1 MRVPEGD
8 GRSGRSSEEDSMPRH
23 RFRLGLAGAA
33 IGAATALGA
42 ATATA
47 ATPPTATTGAATQ
60 ITYNSAVVEGSAN
73 PEGISTEVYFQ
84 YGTSKSYGQ
93 TSAPI
98 PLTGDTTQAVSA
110 TLHGLAAYT
119 TYDYRVVSV
128 NANGT
133 TYGAE
138 KHFTTLKIPLSL
150 QIAATPNPIT
160 YGGLLTVAG
169 TLSGT
174 GNANQP
180 VALQQN
186 PYPYT
191 AGFTQTGN
199 AELTSSTGAYS
210 FTVSA
215 LDMSTQYRVVNTK
228 NPNVVSPTVLVTD
241 SLLVT
246 LHSHA
251 VGTRE
256 HRAARIFGTVEPA
269 SETDAKFAIQEL
281 FGKTWKLINGGITAG
296 TASGGVV
303 HFSKVVH
310 LKRSG
315 FIRVFVGTVQGANAE
330 SFSPPIAVR
339 GY

>member
-1 MRVPEGD
+1 MSRQ
-8 GRSGRSSEEDSMPRH
+8 
-23 RFRLGLAGAA
+23 RFRLALLCAVAVVLPAAAASTAAAA
-33 IGAATALGA
+33 I
-42 ATATA
+42 
-47 ATPPTATTGAATQ
+47 PPTATTGSATQ
-60 ITYNSAVVEGSAN
+60 ITYNTAFVDGSAN
-73 PEGISTEVYFQ
+73 PKGIATEVYFQ
-84 YGTSKSYGQ
+84 YGTSKSFGQ

-110 TLHGLAAYT
+110 KLQGLAANT
-119 TYDYRVVSV
+119 TYDFRVVAV

-133 TYGAE
+133 TYGLTS
-138 KHFTTLKIPLSL
+138 HFTTKKIPLSL

-174 GNANQP
+174 GNADQP

-191 AGFTQTGN
+191 AGFTQVGN
-199 AELTSSTGAYS
+199 TELTSSTGAYS
-210 FTVSA
+210 FTITA
-215 LDMSTQYRVVNTK
+215 LDMSTQYRVVNTTT
-228 NPNVVSPTVLVTD
+228 PSVVSPTVLVTD

-246 LHSHA
+246 VHSH
-251 VGTRE
+251 GMGSRSHPE
-256 HRAARIFGTVEPA
+256 ARIYGSVAPS
-269 SETDAKFAIQEL
+269 SETDAKFAVQEL
-281 FGKTWKLINGGITAG
+281 FGKTWKLINGGITAS
-296 TASGGVV
+296 AAQGGVV

-310 LKRSG
+310 LTHSG